1 MLKIIPKNQ
10 RKKFIFT
17 IVVLHISI
25 FNFFAANAQNIELTN
40 DRYSV
45 TISTD
50 SMDFLIT
57 ENASG
62 VSEYFTSE
70 MGVLKRNSTADV
82 SLTRLDKA
90 LDDVTYSTLT
100 WDGNQNL
107 YSAGTLDVHKADSVY
122 QDSVIHFVY
131 PNIEAYQLRLGLKL
145 PPGDQ
150 EPVIEYS
157 IIAKYN
163 GFYSISYLGSPVYEI
178 SVVDEI
184 WQPMVWIEK
193 RFPQKSYLTPNH
205 LCALPGSFVTN
216 DQITS
221 ALIADPDEY
230 PFEPMPTFD
239 RSTFGVAIRNQ
250 NAQVHPM
257 IWAPIIGRANSYLSS
272 GTNFSFRALLYVS
285 EGNMHKA
292 QEQVS
297 RRIYGFD
304 QYSSRDNALESL
316 NATLYRMIDYGMS
329 EYSLFDE
336 ELKGCA
342 YIQDVPNSVKN
353 VSALNPF
360 NVAFVCDDTTIM
372 KERAFPIMEYL
383 LSRESNNFSLTPTS
397 GVGGQKADNSLGY
410 PYMISPEAS
419 ALYTLSNHSSGFFLD
434 LAKDKRYTSDL
445 ANENAWRDN
454 FMLYRASGDE
464 SFLSNAVSGAS
475 MYINDRIKQMET
487 GFTYQHN
494 NKSSFWIFLAPKYV
508 DLFEMYETTQ
518 DITYLDAAH
527 EAARRYARYIWMSPK
542 VPDQSILVNP
552 GNEAPVYWYAGGDP
566 MYAPEE
572 EVPAWRLSAIGL
584 TSEASGTG
592 SGEKSHR
599 AIFMAHHAPYMLR
612 LAALTGDDYLRDIA
626 QSAITGRWR
635 NFPGYHMN
643 TDRTTVFD
651 LPDFPL
657 HSHEEISATSM
668 HYNHV
673 WPMISLIIDYLISDV
688 YDKSNGQIDF
698 PSEYVQGYAYLQS
711 KIYGH
716 QPGTFYGEEGVT
728 FYMPRNMAETS
739 NKQVN
744 YIAARGNDKLYFA
757 FTNQSDEDIISTITL
772 NQEALPFDLSGAF
785 NGSVWE
791 DNQQV
796 GTVSMSGGSF
806 DISVSAKGIT
816 AVAFDNVEITTK
828 LQDRVLNNDP
838 ARSWTNDYRQHDFAL
853 TYAMYINFGER
864 LREAYLYSGAEHGDY
879 KKITLNYFTDTDST
893 MRTVVDNAFPFEFEI
908 PLATEDRAFHYKF
921 TTTDAENNIES
932 SEWYKL
938 SEETPV
944 SAVLSGYGV
953 IVSGEQTSI
962 KVDLL
967 GTPPWEI
974 TYSDGEKNYTL
985 SDIQSSPYSITVSP
999 EVTTTYSMV
1008 SVTDATGAGETDGQ
1022 AKIVVGDKTRYPFL
1036 DGMVRQYWKDG
1047 EWDAEFISVKNSASW
1062 AREAFFSF
1070 DISDMV
1076 DPLPNVMFRLYFYQ
1090 SDVPGNIIFSI
1101 DGIEQTFDESLDWNN
1116 KPSDAAFT
1124 TAGAALTR
1132 NQDDLNSY
1140 FVWDITD
1147 YFNNLIANE
1156 QTEFSLRVY
1165 SRSGSEA
1172 LNKFKSME
1180 SDSDFKPMIIFD
1192 TGVTEIGDES
1202 GIIIDEY
1209 ALFPN
1214 FPNPF
1219 NPQTTIRY
1227 ALKERIHVKLD
1238 IYNINGQLV
1247 KRLID
1252 EEQNMGY
1259 REARWNGTNAENQR
1273 VASGLYFIQFQAE
1286 DFIKTQKMVLI
1297 K

>member
-1 MLKIIPKNQ
+1 MLNINPKHC
-10 RKKFIFT
+10 RKLYIFG
-17 IVVLHISI
+17 VVLLYILI
-25 FNFFAANAQNIELTN
+25 FNIIAVNAQNIEISN
-40 DRYSV
+40 DRYTVSV
-45 TISTD
+45 STD
-50 SMDFLIT
+50 SIDFFIT

-70 MGVLKRNSTADV
+70 VGVLKRNSTANV
-82 SLTRLDKA
+82 SLTRLDKT
-90 LDDVTYSTLT
+90 LDDVTYSTLA
-100 WDGNQNL
+100 WNENQDL
-107 YSAGTLDVHKADSVY
+107 FSAGALNVHKADSVY

-131 PNIEAYQLRLGLKL
+131 PAGDAYEVSLKLKL

-150 EPVIEYS
+150 EPIIEY
-157 IIAKYN
+157 ALTAVNN
-163 GFYSISYLGSPVYEI
+163 GYYSISFFGTPVNEI
-178 SVVDEI
+178 STVDEI

-193 RFPQKSYLTPNH
+193 RFPRKAYLSPNH
-205 LCALPGSFVTN
+205 LCPLPGSFVTN
-216 DQITS
+216 DQVTF
-221 ALIADPDEY
+221 ALFADPDEY
-230 PFEPMPTFD
+230 PFEKMPSLD
-239 RSTFGVAIRNQ
+239 RSTFGVAVRNQ
-250 NAQVHPM
+250 NAQVQPM
-257 IWAPIIGRANSYLSS
+257 IWAPIIGRTNSYLSS
-272 GTNFSFRALLYVS
+272 GEMFSFKALLYVS
-285 EGNMHKA
+285 DGNIHKA
-292 QEQVS
+292 QEEVS
-297 RRIYGFD
+297 RRVYGFD
-304 QYSSRDNALESL
+304 HYKRNNALESL

-329 EYSLFDE
+329 AYSLFDE

-360 NVAFVCDDTTIM
+360 NIAFVCDDTTIM

-397 GVGGQKADNSLGY
+397 GVGGQHADNSLGY
-410 PYMISPEAS
+410 PYMISSEAA
-419 ALYTLSNHSSGFFLD
+419 ALYRLSNQSSGFFLD
-434 LAKDKRYTSDL
+434 LARDKRYTSDL
-445 ANENAWRDN
+445 ANEKAWRDN

-464 SFLSNAVSGAS
+464 SYLSNAISGAN
-475 MYINDRIKQMET
+475 MYINARIDQLET
-487 GFTYQHN
+487 AFTYQYN
-494 NKSSFWIFLAPKYV
+494 QKSSFWIFLAPKYV
-508 DLFEMYETTQ
+508 DLFEMYETTR
-518 DITYLDAAH
+518 DIAYLDAAH

-552 GNEAPVYWYAGGDP
+552 NNEAPVYWYAAGDP

-592 SGEKSHR
+592 STDRGHR

-612 LAALTGDDYLRDIA
+612 LAALIGDDYLRDIA

-643 TDRTTVFD
+643 TDRTTVFE

-657 HSHEEISATSM
+657 HEHEEISATSM

-673 WPMISLIIDYLISDV
+673 WPMISLIIDYLVTDV
-688 YDKSNGQIDF
+688 YDKSNGQIEF

-728 FYMPRNMAETS
+728 FYMPRNMAATS

-757 FTNQSDEDIISTITL
+757 FTNQSDEDINSTITL
-772 NQEALPFDLSGAF
+772 NQEVLPFDISGAF
-785 NGSVWE
+785 NGSLWE

-806 DISVSAKGIT
+806 DISVSANGIT
-816 AVAFDNVEITTK
+816 AVAFDNVEINTR
-828 LQDRVLNNDP
+828 LQDRVLKNDP
-838 ARSWTNDYRQHDFAL
+838 ARAWTNDYRQHEFAL
-853 TYAMYINFGER
+853 TYAMYINFGEG
-864 LREAYLYSGAEHGDY
+864 LREAYLYSGAEQGQY
-879 KKITLNYFTDTDST
+879 KKITLNYFTDIDST

-908 PLATEDRAFHYKF
+908 PLAAENTVFNYKL
-921 TTTDAENNIES
+921 TTTDDEDNIES
-932 SEWYKL
+932 SVWYTL

-944 SAVLSGYGV
+944 SAVLSGYGA
-953 IVSGEQTSI
+953 IVSGEQASI
-962 KVDLL
+962 KVDLM
-967 GTPPWEI
+967 GTPPWEV
-974 TYSDGEKNYTL
+974 TYTDGEKTYTQ
-985 SDIQSSPYSITVSP
+985 SDIQSSPYNIAVSP
-999 EVTTTYSMV
+999 KVTTTYSMV
-1008 SVTDATGAGETDGQ
+1008 SVTDATGAGEADGQ
-1022 AKIVVGDKTRYPFL
+1022 ATIVVGDKTRHPFL

-1047 EWDAEFISVKNSASW
+1047 EWDAEFISVKNSSSW

-1076 DPLPNVMFRLYFYQ
+1076 DQLPNVMFRLYFYE
-1090 SDVPGNIIFSI
+1090 SDVPGNITFSI
-1101 DGIEQTFDESLDWNN
+1101 EGIEQTFDESLDWNN

-1124 TAGAALTR
+1124 TAGANLTKS
-1132 NQDDLNSY
+1132 QDDLNSY

-1156 QTEFSLRVY
+1156 QTEFSLRVF

-1172 LNKFKSME
+1172 LNKFKAME

-1192 TGVTEIGDES
+1192 TGVTDIDEES
-1202 GIIIDEY
+1202 GITIDAY

-1227 ALKERIHVKLD
+1227 ALKEKTHVKLD
-1238 IYNINGQLV
+1238 IFNINGQLV
-1247 KRLID
+1247 RRLVN

-1259 REARWNGTNAENQR
+1259 REAKWNGTNAENQR
-1273 VASGLYFIQFQAE
+1273 VASGLYFIQFRAG
-1286 DFIKTQKMVLI
+1286 DFIKTQKMILI